1 MKFAIVDIETTGL
14 FHQGHG
20 ITEVSVVG
28 LNGKNI
34 EMLFHRLFNAGREI
48 PSTVEAITG
57 ISSELT
63 SDKEHISSS
72 LDELAAVL
80 EGGIFVAH
88 NVNFDYQ
95 FLKAVFEKEKRPF
108 KYKRLCTLRYARKV
122 FPELKSH
129 RLEVLCDF
137 LEIENVAKHRA
148 YGDALATAHLLLHLM
163 TKDEGHLI
171 LKKLLG
177 RSDHHIVLP
186 SNLNER
192 DVIDLPNRPGV
203 YYLYGSETRPL
214 YIGKA
219 KSLKKRVLSHFTAS
233 GSSRRKQLFQRLVHR
248 VEYQETNSEYHALL
262 LEDAEIKKHWPKL
275 NRAQKEKNQSI
286 AVVPYEDRTGVKRLA
301 MVRRPLSEVEVLKW
315 FNSLHSAKNWLY
327 RCCLEYGIDPTRA
340 GLPAFEDISEYDR
353 QEEINALESFLQD
366 CFSEK
371 EKSYA
376 LLDQESRRYALI
388 TGGRYRGFGEM
399 NDRDFTNL
407 DEFKEALRPAPDSSV
422 ARAVIRNMLSDQKI
436 KKIELS

>member
-1 MKFAIVDIETTGL
+1 M
-14 FHQGHG
+14 
-20 ITEVSVVG
+20 
-28 LNGKNI
+28 
-34 EMLFHRLFNAGREI
+34 
-48 PSTVEAITG
+48 EAITG

-63 SDKEHISSS
+63 ADKEHISNS
-72 LDELAAVL
+72 LDELTAAL
-80 EGGIFVAH
+80 KDRIFVAH

-95 FLKAVFEKEKRPF
+95 FLKAVFEKEKRTF
-108 KYKRLCTLRYARKV
+108 RYKRLCTLRYARKV

-129 RLEVLCDF
+129 RLGVLCDF

-148 YGDALATAHLLLHLM
+148 YGDAMATAHLLLHLM
-163 TKDEGHLI
+163 SKDEDHLI

-186 SNLNER
+186 SNLNEQ
-192 DVIDLPNRPGV
+192 DVIDLPDRPGV
-203 YYLYGSETRPL
+203 YYMFGLEARPL

-219 KSLKKRVLSHFTAS
+219 KSLKRRVLSHFTAS

-248 VEYQETNSEYHALL
+248 VEYKETSSEYHAVL

-275 NRAQKEKNQSI
+275 NRAQKEKNQAI

-301 MVRRPLSEVEVLKW
+301 MVRKPQSEVDVLSW

-327 RCCLEYGIDPTRA
+327 RSCLEYGIDPTRA
-340 GLPAFEDISEYDR
+340 GLPAFEDIQSYDS
-353 QEEINALESFLQD
+353 QEEADALESFIQD

-376 LLDQESRRYALI
+376 LLEQTSRRFALI

-399 NDRDFTNL
+399 KEKDLNEL
-407 DEFKEALRPAPDSSV
+407 EEFENALRPAPDSSV
-422 ARAVIRNMLSDQKI
+422 ARSVVRNMLADQKI
-436 KKIELS
+436 KKIDL